1 MSLNVLVVDDH
12 DSLRDL
18 FRICLEMEDDL
29 QLVGLASDGEFALEL
44 AAALQPDAIILDLE
58 MPRVDGLA
66 ALPAL
71 LAAVPGVRVV
81 MFSASNDDATKQ
93 VAYARGAHAFL
104 VKDDSDVSDVIATLR
119 STASSAAA

>member
-18 FRICLEMEDDL
+18 FRICLDMEDDL
-29 QLVGLASDGEFALEL
+29 QLVGLASNGEFAVEL
-44 AAALQPDAIILDLE
+44 AAALQPDAIVLDLE

-71 LAAVPGVRVV
+71 LAAVPGVRVI
-81 MFSASNDDATKQ
+81 MFSATTDYATKQ
-93 VAYARGAHAFL
+93 QAYACGAQAFL
-104 VKDDSDVSDVIATLR
+104 VKDDNDVSDVIATLR
-119 STASSAAA
+119 STTSAAA